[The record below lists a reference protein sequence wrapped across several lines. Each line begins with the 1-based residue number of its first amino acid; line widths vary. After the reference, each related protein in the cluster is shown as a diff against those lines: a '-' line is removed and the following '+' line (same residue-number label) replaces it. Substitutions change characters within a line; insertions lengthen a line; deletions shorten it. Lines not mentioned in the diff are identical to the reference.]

1 MRLIYC
7 HIENFGRLRNLDY
20 TFEEGLNVICREN
33 GWGKSTF
40 SAFLRAMFYGFS
52 GTRRKKKEENEREKY
67 RPWQGGI
74 YGGRLA
80 FEAGGKQYEMTR
92 VFGRRESE
100 DEFEL
105 RDLAT
110 NLLCGDYS
118 SKIGEELFHLN
129 RDSFSRTVFTGQLDC
144 SAAAT
149 DEVNALVADLSER
162 AGDMS
167 AYESARKRLAEAAN
181 RLSPGRPSGSLYRRA
196 EEIRLLER
204 EASAG
209 KELAGKLITCGQRE
223 RGAAEEEEELTRKL
237 KLLETRIES
246 AAAEEEK
253 ERLLLEKQTL
263 HAGRQEVRR
272 RLTAVRD
279 SRREELEKASAVF
292 PGRVP
297 SRSEVEKYLEGSRE
311 MERLEAGI
319 QAETPDEEEEQRLS
333 ELKAEFRDCERI
345 DESVRKDPLTSPAR
359 RSREYESSGE
369 PARNDPMTSTAR
381 RSRET
386 KSADDTADNNSLT
399 STVPRDKERPF
410 PENRGRLYLLGG
422 VIGTFLF
429 ASGLTG
435 VVLTHNPGF
444 AILCASGLA
453 VAAASGLGFYLRIKR
468 EKQDRDRARMP
479 SRNMRDEQD
488 RQDLQDQLYD
498 QTDDRKET
506 DDSKARENSKVRETA
521 GSDDRRSA
529 AAELN
534 SKKREYERLRRKERR
549 IEQLYAEWSKVRRP
563 ILRFL
568 KELGFPPQEDLRIQL
583 EMLRDVADDCEDAG
597 RLLREAESELRS
609 YEAQMQAE
617 GISLTE
623 ETPVS
628 SGRISRANETEG
640 LRHLAGETREA
651 LLLCR
656 QRRSDCSRELEE
668 LYAEYEEWEYSMQ
681 RLELLRAKQ
690 KEEEKQYRRIN
701 AAAVGLRAA
710 KEALTARYADPIAA
724 NFRRYWERI
733 TGYSAAGIRVDAE
746 SRVTVEE
753 RGKQREIS
761 LLSTG
766 YRDLAGICLRVALA
780 DAMYLAAGRE
790 RPPLIMDDPFTNL
803 DDEKTEGAMLF
814 LREAGKEYQ
823 ILYFTCSSSRC

>member
-20 TFEEGLNVICREN
+20 TFEEGVNVICREN

-52 GTRRKKKEENEREKY
+52 GTRRKKKEENERERY

-167 AYESARKRLAEAAN
+167 AYESARKRLEEAAN

-209 KELAGKLITCGQRE
+209 KELAGKLSICGQRE
-223 RGAAEEEEELTRKL
+223 RDAAEEEDKLTRKL

-253 ERLLLEKQTL
+253 ERLLLENQTL

-272 RLTAVRD
+272 RLAAVRD
-279 SRREELEKASAVF
+279 SRREDLEKTSAFF

-333 ELKAEFRDCERI
+333 ELKAEFRDCESI
-345 DESVRKDPLTSPAR
+345 DEPVQNDPLTSAAR
-359 RSREYESSGE
+359 GGREYKSIDK
-369 PARNDPMTSTAR
+369 PAQDDPLKNAAR
-381 RSRET
+381 
-386 KSADDTADNNSLT
+386 
-399 STVPRDKERPF
+399 RDKERPF
-410 PENRGRLYLLGG
+410 PGNRGRFYLVCG

-453 VAAASGLGFYLRIKR
+453 AAAAAGLGLYLRNER
-468 EKQDRDRARMP
+468 EKQDRDRARTP
-479 SRNMRDEQD
+479 ARNMRDEQD
-488 RQDLQDQLYD
+488 QQDLQDQLYD
-498 QTDDRKET
+498 RTDE
-506 DDSKARENSKVRETA
+506 SKARENSKAGDDSKVRDDSKAGENSEAGETA
-521 GSDDRRSA
+521 DSDDRRSA
-529 AAELN
+529 AVNLD
-534 SKKREYERLRRKERR
+534 SKKREYERLCRKERR
-549 IEQLYAEWSKVRRP
+549 IEELYAEWSKVRIP

-568 KELGFPPQEDLRIQL
+568 KELGFFPQEDLRIQL
-583 EMLRDVADDCEDAG
+583 EKLRDAADDCEDAG
-597 RLLREAESELRS
+597 RLLREAESDLRS

-623 ETPVS
+623 EAPVS
-628 SGRISRANETEG
+628 SGRIRRANETEE
-640 LRHLAGETREA
+640 LRRLAGETGTA

-656 QRRSDCSRELEE
+656 QRRADSSRELEE
-668 LYAEYEEWEYSMQ
+668 LHTEYEEWEYSMQ
-681 RLELLRAKQ
+681 RLDLLRAKQ

-766 YRDLAGICLRVALA
+766 YQDLAGICLRVALA

-790 RPPLIMDDPFTNL
+790 RPPLIMDDPFTSL

>member
-1 MRLIYC
+1 
-7 HIENFGRLRNLDY
+7 
-20 TFEEGLNVICREN
+20 
-33 GWGKSTF
+33 
-40 SAFLRAMFYGFS
+40 
-52 GTRRKKKEENEREKY
+52 
-67 RPWQGGI
+67 
-74 YGGRLA
+74 
-80 FEAGGKQYEMTR
+80 
-92 VFGRRESE
+92 
-100 DEFEL
+100 
-105 RDLAT
+105 
-110 NLLCGDYS
+110 
-118 SKIGEELFHLN
+118 
-129 RDSFSRTVFTGQLDC
+129 
-144 SAAAT
+144 
-149 DEVNALVADLSER
+149 
-162 AGDMS
+162 
-167 AYESARKRLAEAAN
+167 
-181 RLSPGRPSGSLYRRA
+181 
-196 EEIRLLER
+196 
-204 EASAG
+204 
-209 KELAGKLITCGQRE
+209 
-223 RGAAEEEEELTRKL
+223 
-237 KLLETRIES
+237 
-246 AAAEEEK
+246 
-253 ERLLLEKQTL
+253 
-263 HAGRQEVRR
+263 
-272 RLTAVRD
+272 
-279 SRREELEKASAVF
+279 
-292 PGRVP
+292 
-297 SRSEVEKYLEGSRE
+297 
-311 MERLEAGI
+311 
-319 QAETPDEEEEQRLS
+319 
-333 ELKAEFRDCERI
+333 
-345 DESVRKDPLTSPAR
+345 
-359 RSREYESSGE
+359 
-369 PARNDPMTSTAR
+369 
-381 RSRET
+381 
-386 KSADDTADNNSLT
+386 
-399 STVPRDKERPF
+399 
-410 PENRGRLYLLGG
+410 
-422 VIGTFLF
+422 
-429 ASGLTG
+429 
-435 VVLTHNPGF
+435 
-444 AILCASGLA
+444 
-453 VAAASGLGFYLRIKR
+453 
-468 EKQDRDRARMP
+468 
-479 SRNMRDEQD
+479 MRDEQNW
-488 RQDLQDQLYD
+488 QDLQDQLYD
-498 QTDDRKET
+498 QTDDSKET
-506 DDSKARENSKVRETA
+506 DDSEAWENSKARENSKVRETA

-583 EMLRDVADDCEDAG
+583 EMLRDAADDCEDAG

-628 SGRISRANETEG
+628 SGRISRANETED

-668 LYAEYEEWEYSMQ
+668 LRAEYEEWEYSMQ